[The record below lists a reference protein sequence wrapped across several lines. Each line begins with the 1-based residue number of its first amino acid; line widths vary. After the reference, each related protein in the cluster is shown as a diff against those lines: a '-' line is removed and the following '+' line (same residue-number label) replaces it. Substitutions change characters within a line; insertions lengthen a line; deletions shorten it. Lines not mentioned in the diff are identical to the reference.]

1 MSRSRFSVSILLA
14 AALVAASCSGGA
26 EPTTTTTSS
35 TVATSTTT
43 TSTTTPVGTVTVG
56 GEMDAGIRTVLDHLY
71 SWLAD
76 RRNPEP
82 DVPADLLTH
91 LADETTA
98 AGERAATVSQAE
110 LPSGD
115 SVAVAGV
122 GDDAVFLTDTG
133 SGWHMVAAAIG
144 VSGPWLGSQ
153 PHMLLVL
160 GSDARPGENQQRY
173 RADSVHLLTLLP
185 DGSGGAIVGFP
196 RDSWVQGPDGG
207 IKLSSLMAGR
217 GPEVMLEKVTEMS
230 SLPIEGYVVTGFS
243 GFLGLIETLGSL
255 TVDLPKAMRSGN
267 NWADYPA
274 GVQTLSPTLVLRLA
288 RIRKGLPRGDFDRSV
303 NQGLIMQA
311 GMAAIQELGVG
322 SLPDLLAALT
332 ENTWTDLPTDDLV
345 TFAAAAFLVAP
356 ESLTNIVLPG
366 RVGTAGAAS
375 VVYLD
380 EEGTAAIF
388 ADLADGALS
397 DTAGAAAE

>member
-1 MSRSRFSVSILLA
+1 MA
-14 AALVAASCSGGA
+14 AV
-26 EPTTTTTSS
+26 E
-35 TVATSTTT
+35 
-43 TSTTTPVGTVTVG
+43 VT
-56 GEMDAGIRTVLDHLY
+56 GEMDAGVATALDALY

-82 DVPADLLTH
+82 DVPSELLAH
-91 LADETTA
+91 LADETA
-98 AGERAATVSQAE
+98 PAGEQAATVSEAE
-110 LPSGD
+110 LAGGD
-115 SVAVAGV
+115 SVAVAEV
-122 GDDAVFLTDTG
+122 GTDVVFLTDT
-133 SGWHMVAAAIG
+133 SAGWHVVAATIG
-144 VSGPWLGSQ
+144 AAGPWLGSD
-153 PHMLLVL
+153 PRMLLVL

-173 RADSVHLLTLLP
+173 RADSVHLVTLLP

-196 RDSWVQGPDGG
+196 RDSWVEGPDGG

-217 GPEVMLEKVTEMS
+217 GPEIMLEKVTELS
-230 SLPIEGYVVTGFS
+230 GLPVEGYVVTGFS

-255 TVDLPKAMRSGN
+255 TVDLPTKMRSGN
-267 NWADYPA
+267 NWSDYPA

-311 GMAAIQELGVG
+311 GMAAVQELGVG
-322 SLPDLLAALT
+322 MLPALLVALT

-345 TFAAAAFLVAP
+345 AFAAAAFLVAP

-388 ADLADGALS
+388 SDLADGTLEES
-397 DTAGAAAE
+397 IDGAAE

>member
-1 MSRSRFSVSILLA
+1 
-14 AALVAASCSGGA
+14 
-26 EPTTTTTSS
+26 
-35 TVATSTTT
+35 
-43 TSTTTPVGTVTVG
+43 VT
-56 GEMDAGIRTVLDHLY
+56 GEMDAGVATALDALY

-82 DVPADLLTH
+82 DVPSELLAH
-91 LADETTA
+91 LADETA
-98 AGERAATVSQAE
+98 PAGEQAATVSEAE
-110 LPSGD
+110 LAGGD
-115 SVAVAGV
+115 SVAVAEV
-122 GDDAVFLTDTG
+122 GTDVVFLTD
-133 SGWHMVAAAIG
+133 SSEGWHVVAATIG
-144 VSGPWLGSQ
+144 AAGSWLGSD
-153 PHMLLVL
+153 PRMLLVL

-173 RADSVHLLTLLP
+173 RADSVHLVTLLP

-196 RDSWVQGPDGG
+196 RDSWVEGPDGG

-217 GPEVMLEKVTEMS
+217 GPEIMLEKVTELS
-230 SLPIEGYVVTGFS
+230 GLPVEGYVVTGFS

-255 TVDLPKAMRSGN
+255 TVDLPTKMRSGN

-311 GMAAIQELGVG
+311 GMAAVQELGVG
-322 SLPDLLAALT
+322 MLPDLLAALT

-345 TFAAAAFLVAP
+345 AFAAAAFLVAP

-388 ADLADGALS
+388 SDLADGTLEES
-397 DTAGAAAE
+397 IDGAAE